1 MKRKSSGMVTSIIYG
16 NFPLMVVVVFCF
28 LLGISLG
35 TFTELLLSAD
45 AKESMRQF
53 LDFHLLLSGL
63 TGDLLGDLFLVS
75 AAANLSLFLIILL
88 SGLTV
93 VGFPA
98 ALLVLLYKGAALGFS
113 AALLM
118 DAFDAKGVLMVLL
131 TLLPPN
137 LILAPALCGAAVA
150 SLRLAF
156 DLLSDSPLQLKKNLA
171 QRAGP
176 FMTFQALMAILVLLG
191 CFIESFISPLLQRL
205 LG

>member
-1 MKRKSSGMVTSIIYG
+1 
-16 NFPLMVVVVFCF
+16 MVVVVFCF